1 MDKKIEQ
8 ELTYKEWEK
17 QHNVLVA
24 FLKKKYEHLLTTP
37 KVNRI
42 KGWAIK

>member
-17 QHNVLVA
+17 QHNILVA
-24 FLKKKYEHLLTTP
+24 FLKKKFEYVLTP
-37 KVNRI
+37 RKR
-42 KGWAIK
+42 

>member
-17 QHNVLVA
+17 QHNTLVA
-24 FLKKKYEHLLTTP
+24 FLKLKFHLLLTP
-37 KVNRI
+37 RKR
-42 KGWAIK
+42 

>member
-17 QHNVLVA
+17 RHNTLVA
-24 FLKKKYEHLLTTP
+24 FLKKKFEYVLAR
-37 KVNRI
+37 K
-42 KGWAIK
+42 K

>member
-17 QHNVLVA
+17 QHNALVA
-24 FLKKKYEHLLTTP
+24 FLKLKFHLLLNTP
-37 KVNRI
+37 RKR
-42 KGWAIK
+42 